1 MTSLRGNPVQ
11 GLIGATLG
19 FFIGF
24 AAVALYGPAAK
35 NFKELMGLSGFMLG
49 LLVAIPQLTGSLLRI
64 PFGAWVDKV
73 GGRIPF
79 LTLFALSIIGMS
91 GLLFILFNYYP
102 QKITKDL
109 YGWIL
114 LFGALS
120 GCGVATFSV
129 GIPQTS
135 YWFPKSKQG
144 SALAIYAGLGNL
156 APGIFTLI
164 LPFAIAYL
172 GLPKAYLMWFIFF
185 IIGVIAYYLIAVDS
199 YYFQLIKQGESKE
212 RAIKI
217 SQEKG
222 LELFPTGNVV
232 QALAKS
238 AQNFKTWLLVLL
250 YFTSFGGFLALTTWL
265 PSVLTI
271 YYGVSLKT
279 AGMIT
284 ALGFSILASLAR
296 VAYGFITDKIGG
308 ELSNIIAFI
317 ITLLGAII
325 LTFSNVFMFSLVGI
339 IITAL
344 GMGFANAAVFKLV
357 PKYVPEAVGGASGWI
372 GGLGAFGGFTIPP
385 LLGVIVDKIGHEG
398 YHYGFA
404 IYIILALI
412 CLGISLYLKQL
423 KT

>member
-1 MTSLRGNPVQ
+1 MTINLKGSPLQ

-185 IIGVIAYYLIAVDS
+185 IIG
-199 YYFQLIKQGESKE
+199 
-212 RAIKI
+212 
-217 SQEKG
+217 
-222 LELFPTGNVV
+222 
-232 QALAKS
+232 
-238 AQNFKTWLLVLL
+238 
-250 YFTSFGGFLALTTWL
+250 
-265 PSVLTI
+265 
-271 YYGVSLKT
+271 
-279 AGMIT
+279 
-284 ALGFSILASLAR
+284 
-296 VAYGFITDKIGG
+296 
-308 ELSNIIAFI
+308 
-317 ITLLGAII
+317 
-325 LTFSNVFMFSLVGI
+325 
-339 IITAL
+339 
-344 GMGFANAAVFKLV
+344 
-357 PKYVPEAVGGASGWI
+357 
-372 GGLGAFGGFTIPP
+372 
-385 LLGVIVDKIGHEG
+385 
-398 YHYGFA
+398 
-404 IYIILALI
+404 
-412 CLGISLYLKQL
+412 
-423 KT
+423 